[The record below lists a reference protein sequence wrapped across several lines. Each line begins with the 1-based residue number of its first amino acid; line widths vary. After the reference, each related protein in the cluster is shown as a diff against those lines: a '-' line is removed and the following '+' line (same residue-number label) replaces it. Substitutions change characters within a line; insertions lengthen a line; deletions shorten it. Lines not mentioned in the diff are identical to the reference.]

1 MWRPLHKCPSFAT
14 PRKRQRV
21 EEEEAPSAFLNAPVT
36 KKLNCENVTING
48 CEIGHASMQGYRVS
62 MEDEHIIEGF
72 ELKDHTLVAI
82 MDGHAGKFAA
92 EYTGASLKSAIE
104 KTPQWIQYAKLNS
117 KARADRLDLIS
128 QALVEAYIQIDKDLL
143 LLDEGGIM
151 DESGCTC
158 VSAVV
163 TPTHVV
169 CANVG
174 DSRCLAGNMATGA
187 TTSMTEDHKPSN
199 PDEKVRI
206 ENAGGF

>member
-82 MDGHAGKFAA
+82 MDGKRSSNF
-92 EYTGASLKSAIE
+92 TVLFVCNMFLIASSAR
-104 KTPQWIQYAKLNS
+104 TYQ
-117 KARADRLDLIS
+117 
-128 QALVEAYIQIDKDLL
+128 
-143 LLDEGGIM
+143 
-151 DESGCTC
+151 
-158 VSAVV
+158 
-163 TPTHVV
+163 
-169 CANVG
+169 
-174 DSRCLAGNMATGA
+174 
-187 TTSMTEDHKPSN
+187 
-199 PDEKVRI
+199 
-206 ENAGGF
+206 